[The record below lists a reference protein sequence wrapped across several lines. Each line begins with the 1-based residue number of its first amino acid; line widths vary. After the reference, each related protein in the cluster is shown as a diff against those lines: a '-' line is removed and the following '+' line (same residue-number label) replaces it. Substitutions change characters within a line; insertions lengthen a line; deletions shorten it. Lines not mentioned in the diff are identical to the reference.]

1 MTAPPDATRPGAAVA
16 IVDDDQILCELLE
29 GRIDDEFGLVC
40 VGTAVTAEEARSLVL
55 RTRPQVILLDIRMG
69 SGVDAIGL
77 AAELVGLSPT
87 SHILIWTTWSDPS
100 PDREEELRLK
110 IRATRAGATDWIAK
124 GDGLDNL
131 IDKIREAVARGPAAR
146 ADPAVLSPLE
156 RLVGSILGGAIVASG
171 AEHAADTEL
180 TPAERRAVAPAARGL
195 ESGMNIE
202 EVANAMRMKT
212 ETLRTHLRHIY
223 VKWGVRNQAQFVA
236 AARRR
241 GLI

>member
-1 MTAPPDATRPGAAVA
+1 MTPPPDATRPDAAVA

-40 VGTAVTAEEARSLVL
+40 VGTAVTAEQARSLVL
-55 RTRPQVILLDIRMG
+55 QTKPQIILLDIRMG

-77 AAELVGLSPT
+77 AADLVGLSPA
-87 SHILIWTTWSDPS
+87 SHVLIWTKWLDPS

-110 IRATRAGATDWIAK
+110 VRATRAGATDWIAK

-131 IDKIREAVARGPAAR
+131 IDRIREAVARGPAAR
-146 ADPAVLSPLE
+146 ANPAALSPLE
-156 RLVGSILGGAIVASG
+156 RSVGSILSGTAGAG
-171 AEHAADTEL
+171 DAERTIDTEL
-180 TPAERRAVAPAARGL
+180 TPAELRAAATAARGL

-202 EVANAMRMKT
+202 EVASALRMKT

-223 VKWGVRNQAQFVA
+223 FKWGVRNQAQFVA

-241 GLI
+241 GVI